1 MKCQLIHVY
10 NLLLQTIILITT
22 LYFCLTMF
30 NNSLSP
36 VPPLPCPSSPST
48 PSSPSS
54 PSSPLPGLAL
64 VSQEGGGE
72 EILHSLLK
80 MCFCGSFVIFIRIQ
94 L

>member
-1 MKCQLIHVY
+1 MKYQLIHVY

-22 LYFCLTMF
+22 LYFCLNMF

-54 PSSPLPGLAL
+54 PSSPLPCLAL
-64 VSQEGGGE
+64 VYQEGGGE
-72 EILHSLLK
+72 EILNSLMK
-80 MCFCGSFVIFIRIQ
+80 MCFCIGCFIFIRIQ